1 VTAAVATAELDGLVI
16 REAGAVELGF
26 VISMWKNQHRRSR
39 DGYMS
44 IANYRKIHEPTI
56 RELLAD
62 QSTWIVAAYRGE
74 RLIGWLAY
82 TAGKLPAV
90 HFAYV
95 RPEERRRG
103 VFDAMLD
110 KAMIGR
116 RFVYTYRGALPK
128 PGGGRSKTGVDEKV
142 VEALARRGV
151 YAAFVSVDQWLEKK
165 R

>member
-128 PGGGRSKTGVDEKV
+128 AGRGKSGVDERV

-151 YAAFVSVDQWLEKK
+151 YAAFVDVNSWMEK
-165 R
+165 RR